1 MDVTYKEEIDRKT
14 VETLQ
19 TAVADYESHK
29 ITKRDFRMIYRGVF
43 GATSGLTEWENLD
56 CDFGDVNDRLYFV
69 DFGYINWSTGL
80 YKRQTYSNSEK
91 DPTRVYSY
99 IFEVKN
105 GKNIRNEA
113 SPIEFISA
121 EAAYEFLRQKWL
133 QIEEVT
139 RKSSYGH
146 FNHVTFTNHASN
158 LDK

>member
-1 MDVTYKEEIDRKT
+1 MNVTYKEEIDRKT

-69 DFGYINWSTGL
+69 DFGYINWSKNL
-80 YKRQTYSNSEK
+80 YKRRTYYNYEK
-91 DPTRVYSY
+91 DPTVVWCCA
-99 IFEVKN
+99 FDVQD
-105 GKNIRNEA
+105 GKNIRNDSNPTHFNTAEEA
-113 SPIEFISA
+113 YA
-121 EAAYEFLRQKWL
+121 HLRNKL
-133 QIEEVT
+133 LEIEEIG

-146 FNHVTFTNHASN
+146 YPHITFTNYINN